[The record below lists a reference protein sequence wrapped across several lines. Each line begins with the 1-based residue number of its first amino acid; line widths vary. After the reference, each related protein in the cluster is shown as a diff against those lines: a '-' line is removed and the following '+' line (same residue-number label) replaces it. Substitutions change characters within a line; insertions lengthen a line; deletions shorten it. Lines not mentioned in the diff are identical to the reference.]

1 MRALLRY
8 AILKTSR
15 EQLLPALLF
24 SPAVVFLAPLIGIA
38 GYNLMRGE
46 PVYPMALDTRLGA
59 RGSAAMMLEVLLLL
73 TSVIGGVA
81 AFRMFRS
88 EVTARTLGFFYLA
101 TPPRMVSLAMTL
113 YGALVGTGA
122 YLVAVAMVSIASGTA
137 PHNFGRTLTIAVIT
151 SAFSSALGALT
162 LAISDDFTMLVP
174 VCAGGLAVSVA
185 LTKWNSAATLGA
197 AIVAI
202 AVVMTI
208 SQIVW
213 GRRCVV

>member
-24 SPAVVFLAPLIGIA
+24 SPAVVFVGPLLGVA
-38 GYNLMRGE
+38 GYNLVKGN
-46 PVYPMALDTRLGA
+46 PVYPMGLDTRLGV
-59 RGSAAMMLEVLLLL
+59 RGSAEMMLEVVLLL
-73 TSVIGGVA
+73 TSLIGGVA

-88 EVTARTLGFFYLA
+88 EVSARTLGLFYLA
-101 TPPRMVSLAMTL
+101 TPPRMVSLAMTV
-113 YGALVGTGA
+113 YGAVVGTGA
-122 YLVAVAMVSIASGTA
+122 YL
-137 PHNFGRTLTIAVIT
+137 IAVTIVSMATGTMPQHFGWTLIIAAIT
-151 SAFSSALGALT
+151 SAFSSTLGSLT

-174 VCAGGLAVSVA
+174 VCAGGLAMSVA
-185 LTKWNSAATLGA
+185 LSKSHSAATLGA
-197 AIVAI
+197 AIAGI
-202 AVVMTI
+202 AVLMTV